1 MRVYSVGHSNLR
13 ADEFSSLRRDSGV
26 TAIADVR
33 RQPGSRRFP
42 WFSRGRLAAALE
54 EAGMTY
60 LWLGEGLGGR
70 KRPEAAR
77 SEAKPSEDQ
86 RIDQAR
92 GCNRALREP
101 AFRALADAQGS
112 HEFERDLALLL
123 AQAGNSAT
131 AMLCAEADWKHCH
144 RQILADVLVARGCE
158 VLHLRRN
165 VAPEPHVLSEAA
177 RVTAGRVSY
186 PSLL

>member
-13 ADEFSSLRRDSGV
+13 ADEFSSLLRDSGV
-26 TAIADVR
+26 TAISDVR
-33 RQPGSRRFP
+33 RNPGSRRFP

-70 KRPEAAR
+70 LEPTLGEAQ
-77 SEAKPSEDQ
+77 SE
-86 RIDQAR
+86 
-92 GCNRALREP
+92 NRALREP

-112 HEFERDLALLL
+112 PEFERDFALLL
-123 AQAGNSAT
+123 AQAARSPT
-131 AMLCAEADWKHCH
+131 AMLCAEADWRSCH